1 MISLKMLILVPFFNL
16 FLFLVFLHLL
26 HLPLIPR
33 LLLLLHLLQTL
44 HGPKLSPRTL
54 HRLIQDPI
62 SHMGTA
68 QVLFLVIVK
77 KALPL
82 SHTVLSGD
90 GTLLRYCLAQEFM
103 LPYDKFLN
111 ETGI

>member
-77 KALPL
+77 KALPSL
-82 SHTVLSGD
+82 ILYYLVMV
-90 GTLLRYCLAQEFM
+90 RYSDIVELKNLCCHMICF
-103 LPYDKFLN
+103 
-111 ETGI
+111 